1 MKAGGDP
8 PFSLTIVVFLIGSVV
23 CLVILL
29 FVQVLFFNVQRN
41 EEQAKIYADKPREL
55 AELQARQ
62 LGQIS
67 TYRYLD
73 PKAGIVAIPI
83 DRAIELYVAEVKA
96 GVVPTTMKVSTQPSA
111 SAPTEE
117 RTP

>member
-1 MKAGGDP
+1 MKAGADP
-8 PFSLTIVVFLIGSVV
+8 PFSLTIVVFIIGTVV

-29 FVQVLFFNVQRN
+29 FVQVLFFNIQRS
-41 EEQAKIYADKPREL
+41 EEQSKVYAAKPREL

-62 LGQIS
+62 LAQIS

-73 PKAGIVAIPI
+73 PKAGTVAIPI
-83 DRAIELYVAEVKA
+83 DRAIERYVAEMKA
-96 GVVPTTMKVSTQPSA
+96 GPAPTTMKVPDQPPVSP
-111 SAPTEE
+111 PTKD